1 MTSLLFQ
8 PTIFTC
14 KTMGGRCGQKLTDGT
29 VLNVFDSTVNIKTDD
44 DELVII
50 SLGKVAS
57 PITVNIVSRVDPE
70 HRNTL
75 LDFIFAGDR
84 VRFTGQMVSDTGN
97 NTAKISLGKAV
108 ILLDRPDY
116 FENKIQAFY
125 ERSLANFLIHDE
137 CLFHELKECA
147 DSRRGCLLNPDM
159 TTRGLLSEF
168 LATIYDG
175 ADTIDIASHGIA
187 SRLRGAL
194 LGLCGRGPG
203 FTPAGDD
210 FISGF
215 VTMLNFIRSSLNIGP
230 AIIPGSE
237 FARLTTWTSF
247 KLIEYN
253 AMGLVDVEIEG
264 LINSAA
270 RGDVLSYAD
279 KIRSLSKRGHTSG
292 LDYSTGATFALCM
305 AAGSI
310 IKGRSR
316 SANLVKLASSA
327 LK

>member
-1 MTSLLFQ
+1 MTLF
-8 PTIFTC
+8 IC
-14 KTMGGRCGQKLTDGT
+14 KTMGSRFRQKSTDGT
-29 VLNVFDSTVNIKTDD
+29 VLNVFDSTVNIRTDE
-44 DELVII
+44 DELFIL
-50 SLGKVAS
+50 SLGKVPS
-57 PITVNIVSRVDPE
+57 PVTANISRADPE
-70 HRNTL
+70 LRDAFS
-75 LDFIFAGDR
+75 DFVFAGDR
-84 VRFTGQMVSDTGN
+84 ACFTAGN
-97 NTAKISLGKAV
+97 NNAEISLGRAV
-108 ILLDRPDY
+108 VLLDRPDY
-116 FENKIQAFY
+116 FENEIQRFH
-125 ERSLANFLIHDE
+125 ERVLPNFLIHDE
-137 CLFHELKECA
+137 YLFYALRECA
-147 DSRRGCLLNPDM
+147 DSRLGCLLNPDM
-159 TTRGLLSEF
+159 TTRGLLPEF
-168 LATIYDG
+168 LATVYDG
-175 ADTIDIASHGIA
+175 TDTIDIASHGTI
-187 SRLRGAL
+187 SGLRAAL

-215 VTMLNFIRSSLNIGP
+215 VTMLNCLRSSLNLGP